1 MYFRNNKFEASF
13 REVERGELYCPTC
26 SAPLDHEQEIFYCS
40 SCVFACLASSIRNL
54 PSYWLVCKVSSEA
67 LEQLKTLVDRLCATS
82 YVHAQRVGQIA
93 ASLEATLPVDDKI
106 PRAYQKLQEVVA
118 LMEDSQVRDCIPR
131 VATVLEALR
140 EIVC

>member
-1 MYFRNNKFEASF
+1 MYFRQNKFEASF

-26 SAPLDHEQEIFYCS
+26 SASLEREQELFYCP
-40 SCVFACLASSIRNL
+40 SCVFACHASSIRNL
-54 PSYWLVCKVSSEA
+54 PSYWLTCKVSSET
-67 LEQLKTLVDRLCATS
+67 LEKLKTLVDRLRTTS
-82 YVHAQRVGQIA
+82 YAHAQRVGQIE
-93 ASLEATLPVDDKI
+93 ASLEATLPVDDKL
-106 PRAYQKLQEVVA
+106 PRAYQKLQDVIV